1 MTGISKHATHLKYC
15 HADCA
20 CRNLSPFEVQTPSK
34 PYMSV
39 TASLKTSVGKL
50 KAALQQHFENT
61 GRGDLDDGKLLWN
74 GMILAPHRTVNSYQ
88 VEFLELFGPVD
99 WVRSQY
105 GD

>member
-1 MTGISKHATHLKYC
+1 LQESVT
-15 HADCA
+15 
-20 CRNLSPFEVQTPSK
+20 FEVQTPNK

-39 TASLKTSVGKL
+39 TASLKTSMGKL

-88 VEFLELFGPVD
+88 VEFLEPFGPVD
-99 WVRSQY
+99 LVRSQY